1 MAEIDLTGALS
12 VVASGVIPVS
22 LGPEPSPTDAFRSFL
37 TACAWFG
44 ISYQLLEI
52 KAHHFLAKS

>member
-12 VVASGVIPVS
+12 VVTGGVIPVS
-22 LGPEPSPTDAFRSFL
+22 LGPEPNPTDAFRSFL
-37 TACAWFG
+37 TACVWFG
-44 ISYQLLEI
+44 ISYQLLKI